1 MKRIL
6 YLAVMLIMVLA
17 FTIMANAYAQHGT
30 IYGTVVLDDG
40 SAVPGVAVTLT
51 GSNVNKITTITNEKG
66 TYRFLNLSPG
76 TYELR
81 FELEGFITVVRK
93 GLKVLAGKNVK
104 VDIQMEIGKIQE
116 QIVVCGASPVTDVR
130 MCTGRM
136 NIPPGIFNTEE
147 YERIYDNRFKE
158 TLRHPLS
165 TFSIDVDTASYANV
179 RRFLKRN
186 ELPYKDAVRIEEMIN
201 YFDYDYPQ
209 PKGKAPFSIITEIS
223 SCPWDTAHRL
233 IHIGLQGKEMK
244 KEKRPP
250 GNLVFLL
257 DVSGSMDSP
266 NKLPLLKS
274 AFKLLVKQLD
284 ERDRVAIVVY
294 AGAAGLVLPSTPGN
308 QKDRILNAIDRLRA
322 GGSTAGGAGVRLAYK
337 VAVENFIEKGNNRI
351 ILATDGDFNV
361 GVSSTSELVRLVEE
375 KRESGVFITV
385 LGFGMGNYKDSRM
398 EQLADKGNG
407 NYHYI
412 DGILEAKKVLVQ
424 EISATLFT
432 IAKDVKIQVEFN
444 PARVKAYR
452 LIGYVNRLLE
462 DEDFEDDTK
471 DAGELGAGHT
481 VTALYEI
488 IPAGSKETLPG
499 NPKLKY
505 MEMRV
510 KSRAGGSKEVMT
522 VKLRYKHPKGRRSKL
537 IARSVRDRDISL
549 RGTTDNFR
557 FSAAVAQFGML
568 LRDSEFRGDS
578 SFDNVLKLARG
589 AKGKDVYG
597 YRAEFIKLVEI
608 SQLLKD
614 SQAKNN

>member
-6 YLAVMLIMVLA
+6 YLFLMLIMVLV
-17 FTIMANAYAQHGT
+17 FTVTASANARHGT
-30 IYGTVVLDDG
+30 IYGKVVLDDG
-40 SAVPGVAVTLT
+40 SAVPGVLVSLT
-51 GSNVNKITTITNEKG
+51 GRNINKITIVTGAKG
-66 TYRFLNLSPG
+66 TYRFLSLPPG

-81 FELEGFITVVRK
+81 FELEGFNTVVRK
-93 GLKVLAGKNVK
+93 GLRLTAGRNLKIDTVLPLST
-104 VDIQMEIGKIQE
+104 IRQE
-116 QIVVCGASPVTDVR
+116 IVVCGAAPVRDVR
-130 MCTGRM
+130 KSTCAVAFH
-136 NIPPGIFNTEE
+136 PGKHNTEE

-158 TLRHPLS
+158 TLRRPLS

-201 YFDYDYPQ
+201 YFDYDYPR

-233 IHIGLQGKEMK
+233 VHIGLQGREMK
-244 KEKRPP
+244 KENRPSS
-250 GNLVFLL
+250 NLVFLL

-266 NKLPLLKS
+266 DKLPLLQS

-284 ERDRVAIVVY
+284 DRDRVAIVVY
-294 AGAAGLVLPSTPGN
+294 AGAAGLVLPSTPGS
-308 QKDRILNAIDRLRA
+308 QKDRILDAIERLNA
-322 GGSTAGGAGVRLAYK
+322 GGSTAGGAGIRLAYQ
-337 VAVENFIEKGNNRI
+337 VAVENLIEKGNNRI

-407 NYHYI
+407 NYYYI

-424 EISATLFT
+424 EISATFFT

-488 IPAGSKETLPG
+488 IPAGSKEALPEY
-499 NPKLKY
+499 PELKY
-505 MEMRV
+505 MEMRM
-510 KSRAGGSKEVMT
+510 KAPANARKEVMT
-522 VKLRYKHPKGRRSKL
+522 VKLRYKPPKGRRSKL
-537 IARSVRDRDISL
+537 MAGSVQDKDISL

-568 LRDSEFRGDS
+568 LRDSEFKGDS

-589 AKGKDVYG
+589 AKGKDVNG
-597 YRAEFIKLVEI
+597 YRAEFIRLVEI
-608 SQLLKD
+608 CQLLKE